1 MSSDL
6 ATPVHLAVIGGG
18 PRALGILERMSAS
31 APLLA
36 GRALVVDVVEPHMPG
51 AGRIWDLTESPLLL
65 MNSRAQ
71 DVTIFTD
78 ETVRMDGPVVA
89 GPTLAAWA
97 EEIRAGRI
105 AQPTAATDLRAEIDG
120 LRADSFASR
129 RLQALYLEWFTGRVL
144 AALPG
149 TIEVRVHRTLAEGVE
164 DLGVERSATAERAT
178 GERATAAEGVG
189 AESAHAAEGPW
200 RVLLADGGHLEAD
213 LLLVT
218 VGHTDA
224 RPTPAR
230 HALAAFAR
238 RHGGAYVPPSAARDV
253 DLSGIAAGQDVIVR
267 GMGLAFVDLLS
278 LLTEGRGGRFEPC
291 PGTGRQGRLRYL
303 ASGEEPHVWVGS
315 RRGAPYHSKVADE
328 SVPAG
333 PGDLV
338 HLTAQAIAARED
350 AEGRVRFREDV
361 LPLIDAE
368 IRRAYPPAPPVE
380 KDAELRWLDDPLA
393 WLVADD
399 SWVPRDLLPPCD
411 ARRLTRDAVVHHL
424 ENDLRSRTGADT
436 HDERALFQ
444 VLLRITGAL
453 VDLLPADRLHDDSSG
468 DYPAWWHSVFSF
480 VDSGPP
486 PHRLEQLLALERA
499 GVVTFLGPR
508 LRVRT
513 DETTGRFV
521 AEGGTGT
528 RVETSALIDAF
539 LPEQTLGEST
549 NVLLRS
555 FVGADAS
562 TAPLVRGREAA
573 AAPGRLEIDAGQ
585 HMVRPDGTPYATIWA
600 AGPWTSELPLGA
612 FTRPRTNAP
621 VFRRNDALARSILRT
636 AAGLSVSLRPRVAAS
651 SVPGTRERPTIAI
664 LGPGRIGTALARLA
678 VRRGLDVR
686 IAGRQGPATLRER
699 VPAAHPIAV
708 EQLGT
713 CDVVVLAVPLHVAL
727 ATDPAALAGAVVI
740 DATNAWGDLD
750 AARLADRSGS
760 TSEIVAEHFAQSAVV
775 KTLNHIGYHDV
786 ETHEA
791 GLRHRGAPRALALV
805 GDHADALRR
814 ASGVLEALGFEPVV
828 LGALADGRALEPD
841 GDLFTG
847 WATRAELEARLA
859 HRRER
864 ATAA

>member
-36 GRALVVDVVEPHMPG
+36 GRPLVVDVIEPHMPG

-89 GPTLAAWA
+89 GPTLAGWA

-120 LRADSFASR
+120 LHADSFASR

-144 AALPG
+144 AALPS
-149 TIEVRVHRTLAEGVE
+149 TIEVRVHRTLAEGIE
-164 DLGVERSATAERAT
+164 GLGTTGASGTGAPERTDADPARPADP
-178 GERATAAEGVG
+178 V
-189 AESAHAAEGPW
+189 HPAEGPW
-200 RVLLADGGHLEAD
+200 RVLLAHGGHLEAD

-253 DLSGIAAGQDVIVR
+253 DLSGITAGQDVIVR

-333 PGDLV
+333 PADLV
-338 HLTAQAIAARED
+338 HLTEQAVAARED

-368 IRRAYPPAPPVE
+368 IRRAYPPAPAVE

-393 WLVADD
+393 WLVADG

-424 ENDLRSRTGADT
+424 ENDLRSRTGVDT

-453 VDLLPADRLHDDSSG
+453 VELLPAERLHVDSSG
-468 DYPAWWHSVFSF
+468 DYPVWWHSVFSF

-499 GVVTFLGPR
+499 GIVTFLGPR

-513 DETTGRFV
+513 DEVTGRFV

-528 RVETSALIDAF
+528 RVEAGALIDAF

-549 NVLLRS
+549 NALLRS

-562 TAPLVRGREAA
+562 AAPLVRGREAA
-573 AAPGRLEIDAGQ
+573 AAPGRLEIDAEQ
-585 HMVRPDGTPYATIWA
+585 HMVRPDGIPYRTIWA

-636 AAGLSVSLRPRVAAS
+636 AAGLEASPRHPVDVSVRTGEERS
-651 SVPGTRERPTIAI
+651 SIAI
-664 LGPGRIGTALARLA
+664 LGSGRIGTALARLA

-699 VPAAHPIAV
+699 VPAAHPIAL
-708 EQLGT
+708 EELGT

-727 ATDPAALAGAVVI
+727 ATDPAALAGTVVI

-760 TSEIVAEHFAQSAVV
+760 TSEIVAEHFARSAVV

-805 GDHADALRR
+805 GDHAGALRR

-864 ATAA
+864 AAAA